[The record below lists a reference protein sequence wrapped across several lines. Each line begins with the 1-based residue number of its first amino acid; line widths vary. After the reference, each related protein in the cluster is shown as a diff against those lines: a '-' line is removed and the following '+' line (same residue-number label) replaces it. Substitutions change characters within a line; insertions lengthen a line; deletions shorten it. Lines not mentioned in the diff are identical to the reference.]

1 MAIIKTEMVRA
12 RIEPEIKEQAEA
24 VLNALGMS
32 TADAIRLFLTQVA
45 LRQAFPVE
53 LSLPADA
60 RLPPLPGE
68 TSDSR

>member
-1 MAIIKTEMVRA
+1 MAMMKTEMVRA

-53 LSLPADA
+53 LSLPPEA
-60 RLPPLPGE
+60 RLPALPDQD
-68 TSDSR
+68 SDPS